1 MIPSPI
7 EFMYFKNRIGPST
20 DPCGTPLMTGAHSE
34 KLSLNTTLCFLS
46 VKNEVI
52 HSRVFPLIPYLEI
65 VFTSFLWGTLSK
77 VFWKLM

>member
-7 EFMYFKNRIGPST
+7 EFMYFKSRIGPST
-20 DPCGTPLMTGAHSE
+20 DPCGTPLMTGAHSK
-34 KLSLNTTLCFLS
+34 KLLLNTTLCFLS

-65 VFTSFLWGTLSK
+65 VFSSLLLGTLSK
-77 VFWKLM
+77 AFWKSM